1 MFWRRVFKILHEL
14 GSAGVIGA
22 FATILVLVL
31 FAPSPT
37 DSLPAYAATRLHIAT
52 VSKWVLTPSLLAVLV
67 SGLGAMALNPAY
79 HDAGWAW
86 VKALTGL
93 AMFEGTLLTVDATAR
108 RTAEWASAALQ
119 SGTADLATL
128 EPLLRREQ
136 GGLWALLAIALANV
150 VLGVWRPRFRRAGA
164 P

>member
-1 MFWRRVFKILHEL
+1 MFWRRAFKILHEV

-22 FATILVLVL
+22 FATLLVLVIT
-31 FAPSPT
+31 APSPT
-37 DSLPAYAATRLHIAT
+37 ESLSAYATTRLQIAT

-67 SGLGAMALNPAY
+67 SGLGAMALNPGY

-86 VKALTGL
+86 LKALTGL
-93 AMFEGTLLTVDATAR
+93 AMFEGTLLTVDASAR
-108 RTAEWASAALQ
+108 RAAEWASAALQ
-119 SGTADLATL
+119 SGVIDLATL
-128 EPLLRREQ
+128 EPLLRRER

-150 VLGVWRPRFRRAGA
+150 VLGVWRPRFRRAST